1 MVSRHP
7 PCSPTSLALTHRCP
21 LDTSTHRA
29 RVHFRSLVSAA
40 ENGLLQRRRLAVA
53 QNEDKVTLEVTL
65 KVALPPSSKSYSLF
79 SQPLSPPTVS
89 RGRLILLSVSTPLPR
104 SVTTLYWASCR
115 SRSTVT
121 FCPLLL
127 PSSPSRANGS
137 KRHHRRMAPN
147 SNAEWVG
154 AGGPMKRKIA
164 GSK

>member
-21 LDTSTHRA
+21 LDPSTHRA
-29 RVHFRSLVSAA
+29 RVHFRSPVSAA

-79 SQPLSPPTVS
+79 SQPLSPPAVS

-104 SVTTLYWASCR
+104 SITTLYWASCC

-121 FCPLLL
+121 FCPYFSLRLLHE
-127 PSSPSRANGS
+127 PMGRKGTAEEWHRTATQNG
-137 KRHHRRMAPN
+137 
-147 SNAEWVG
+147 WVP
-154 AGGPMKRKIA
+154 GGP
-164 GSK
+164 